1 MAVFTGK
8 NVEEAIETGLNELGI
23 PRLKARIKVISKEKK
38 GFLGFGKKT
47 AQVEVSSIED
57 AQESDKKASS
67 VTSIFKERPTSTT
80 ELDEKALV
88 AESIVSQEV
97 SKSSQP
103 IVSDPEVTDTE
114 IVIEEAV
121 VTPSESADSV
131 ESQPSGVS
139 SEAEVRVTE
148 ESEWLLIVE
157 EQSSVYKET
166 SDTVA
171 QVSDEETFD
180 QFVVKEF
187 SVDDNASSPELV
199 AESEEAA
206 RQVTAYV
213 QNVIDE
219 MDVEASI
226 DTQTSRRRIK
236 LQIETTEPGRVIG
249 YHGKVL
255 KSLQL
260 LAQNYLHDRYSRHY
274 SVSINVHDYVEH
286 RTETLIDF
294 TQKIADRVLESG
306 ESFDMDP
313 MSNSERKTVHK
324 TISQIEG
331 VSSYSEG
338 DDPNR
343 YVVVTL
349 SED

>member
-1 MAVFTGK
+1 MAIFTGK
-8 NVEEAIETGLNELGI
+8 NVEEAIETGLNQLGI

-38 GFLGFGKKT
+38 GFLGFGKKP

-57 AQESDKKASS
+57 AQASDKKASS
-67 VTSIFKERPTSTT
+67 VTSIFKERPKSTA
-80 ELDEKALV
+80 ELDDKALV
-88 AESIVSQEV
+88 AESTDSQEV
-97 SKSSQP
+97 SEPSHST
-103 IVSDPEVTDTE
+103 VLDSEVTDRE

-121 VTPSESADSV
+121 VTSSESADSV
-131 ESQPSGVS
+131 ESQSSEVS

-148 ESEWLLIVE
+148 ESEGLLIIE
-157 EQSSVYKET
+157 EQPSVDK
-166 SDTVA
+166 
-171 QVSDEETFD
+171 ETFD
-180 QFVVKEF
+180 QFVAKEF
-187 SVDDNASSPELV
+187 SADDNVSSPELV
-199 AESEEAA
+199 AELEEAA

-294 TQKIADRVLESG
+294 THKIADRVLESG